1 MYYLLE
7 NKINVLIELTHKMYT
22 PKFPY
27 LGNQA
32 IITSGRV
39 TIHSYDDFIFLFG
52 KKGVAISS
60 PATFTVDANERTIIA
75 SPKIELGYQA
85 EVAGEPVML
94 GKTTAQQL
102 GRLLD
107 AIENLSNALN
117 TLKIGEMNTAI
128 PLIVKTSNVLSS
140 TAKSVKAQLNS
151 RCLSNHT
158 YTK

>member
-1 MYYLLE
+1 
-7 NKINVLIELTHKMYT
+7 MYT
-22 PKFPY
+22 PQFPY
-27 LGNQA
+27 LGNQV

-39 TIHSYDDFIFLFG
+39 THHSYDDFIFLFG
-52 KKGVAISS
+52 KKGVSISS

-85 EVAGEPVML
+85 EIVGEPIML

-107 AIENLSNALN
+107 AIEALSNALN
-117 TLKIGEMNTAI
+117 GLKIGQVDTAI
-128 PLIVKTSNVLSS
+128 PVIVQTSKVLSS

-151 RCLSNHT
+151 KCLSKTT
-158 YTK
+158 YSK